1 MGNFIEWYDI
11 GVYGYLAVTMP
22 AVFTAGMDQSVGLV
36 VTLPGLPLTPV
47 SERLRLLAE
56 LGCNRHSPR

>member
-1 MGNFIEWYDI
+1 M
-11 GVYGYLAVTMP
+11 TMP

-56 LGCNRHSPR
+56 LGCNRHTPR